1 MRELMPKPVFPLL
14 ILCLL
19 PAMAVAVADAAPP
32 APGAEENIRALDADH
47 DGLVTVTEVRAFL
60 EARHGKGYEKTL
72 LDEMEEKAGTKS
84 CGSPFRL
91 SFY

>member
-1 MRELMPKPVFPLL
+1 MPKPVFPLL

-19 PAMAVAVADAAPP
+19 PAIAVADAAPP

-47 DGLVTVTEVRAFL
+47 DGLVTVTEMRAFL
-60 EARHGKGYEKTL
+60 EARHGKDYEKTL

-84 CGSPFRL
+84 CGSPFSR